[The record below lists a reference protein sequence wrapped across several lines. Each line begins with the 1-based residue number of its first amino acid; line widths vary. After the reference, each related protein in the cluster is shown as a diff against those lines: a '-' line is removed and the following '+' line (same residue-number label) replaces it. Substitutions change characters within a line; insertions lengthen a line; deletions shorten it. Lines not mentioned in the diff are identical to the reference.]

1 MFTCNEIRHTSS
13 TCVSLACI
21 NLIDIDIDIEVQPQ
35 GGGEKQLAGVEQACP
50 GLLEAQPQGGEEKQL
65 AGVELAW
72 LGLLSR

>member
-1 MFTCNEIRHTSS
+1 ME
-13 TCVSLACI
+13 A
-21 NLIDIDIDIEVQPQ
+21 QPQ
-35 GGGEKQLAGVEQACP
+35 GGGEKQLAGFEQGCP